1 VDISAYSFLLSVSL
15 WIFSVVYPVALSLVF
30 FLFFF
35 LLGLVAFQ
43 DLRRPQICTQESEV
57 CWFQFC
63 LLLSNQRSEA
73 RPYKAREVG
82 GIAEGMGK
90 SSGTATTTNAS
101 WTFEIAPPH
110 IITVERTSPKQ
121 RSLETILENISAMA
135 LWLETAPPE
144 LITVDRGYSTR
155 ASSTLDT
162 IAEENMSTS
171 MAAGGGGGHM
181 LQQATSEAAA
191 AAADVLRPLSS
202 NWENTTNSRLAP
214 GFVACN

>member
-1 VDISAYSFLLSVSL
+1 
-15 WIFSVVYPVALSLVF
+15 
-30 FLFFF
+30 
-35 LLGLVAFQ
+35 
-43 DLRRPQICTQESEV
+43 
-57 CWFQFC
+57 
-63 LLLSNQRSEA
+63 
-73 RPYKAREVG
+73 
-82 GIAEGMGK
+82 MGK

-171 MAAGGGGGHM
+171 MGAGGGGHM
-181 LQQATSEAAA
+181 L
-191 AAADVLRPLSS
+191 
-202 NWENTTNSRLAP
+202 
-214 GFVACN
+214 

>member
-1 VDISAYSFLLSVSL
+1 
-15 WIFSVVYPVALSLVF
+15 
-30 FLFFF
+30 
-35 LLGLVAFQ
+35 
-43 DLRRPQICTQESEV
+43 
-57 CWFQFC
+57 
-63 LLLSNQRSEA
+63 
-73 RPYKAREVG
+73 
-82 GIAEGMGK
+82 
-90 SSGTATTTNAS
+90 
-101 WTFEIAPPH
+101 
-110 IITVERTSPKQ
+110 
-121 RSLETILENISAMA
+121 
-135 LWLETAPPE
+135 LETAPPE

-191 AAADVLRPLSS
+191 AAAAADVLRPLSS